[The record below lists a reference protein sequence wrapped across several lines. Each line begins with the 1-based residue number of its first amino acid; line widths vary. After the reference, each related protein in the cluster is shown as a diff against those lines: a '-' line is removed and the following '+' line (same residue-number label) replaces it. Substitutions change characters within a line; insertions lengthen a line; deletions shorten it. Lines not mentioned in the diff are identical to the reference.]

1 MGLPE
6 PIEPQPDDVSPST
19 PVDDRADWLC
29 GAEEGLA
36 AEMGTAKRD
45 AAPAPKLIRPG
56 ADAAQQDEPS
66 GGASGRESSAAP
78 GPRLSQPSAPE
89 EPGQPRV
96 GLPLPKRAPGA
107 VQAEEP
113 STGFST
119 GPSMLWEPG
128 ANSTPVLARASAPPP
143 SPSPAAR
150 TQVPQPSPEMDF
162 PMDDAEER
170 ARTRAEA
177 MAAANAP
184 AAQPHAVVTPDAFD
198 IKDAPAPW
206 WMQIPQLLREDA
218 RAQGV
223 VAVVV
228 VALLAV
234 TFWPRAEKTMSLG
247 GISHDPAHY
256 DGQNVKVSGRI
267 GETFEVG
274 GGHAFYLHQ
283 GRDTLVVFT
292 RSRTPRRGQK
302 VTLVGTVSTGYLNGQ
317 SGTAIF
323 ESSQP

>member
-6 PIEPQPDDVSPST
+6 PIEPQPDDVAPA
-19 PVDDRADWLC
+19 PPGDDRADWLC

-36 AEMGTAKRD
+36 AEMLGTAKRE

-56 ADAAQQDEPS
+56 AAASQADEPAD
-66 GGASGRESSAAP
+66 GARRQESSAAP

-107 VQAEEP
+107 VQADEP
-113 STGFST
+113 SSGFST

-128 ANSTPVLARASAPPP
+128 ANSTPVLARSSAPA
-143 SPSPAAR
+143 PAPATR

-162 PMDDAEER
+162 PMDDVEER
-170 ARTRAEA
+170 GRVRAEA
-177 MAAANAP
+177 TATAQAP
-184 AAQPHAVVTPDAFD
+184 VAQPHAVVRPDAFD

-206 WMQIPQLLREDA
+206 WMQLPQLLREDP

-223 VAVVV
+223 VAIVV

-234 TFWPRAEKTMSLG
+234 MFWPRAEKTMSLG
-247 GISHDPAHY
+247 GISRDPAHY
-256 DGQNVKVSGRI
+256 DGQSVKVSGRI

-292 RSRTPRRGQK
+292 RSRTPRRGQN

-323 ESSQP
+323 ESAQP

>member
-6 PIEPQPDDVSPST
+6 PIEPQPDDVAPSPSGG
-19 PVDDRADWLC
+19 DRADWLC

-36 AEMGTAKRD
+36 AEMLGSKRD
-45 AAPAPKLIRPG
+45 GAPAPKLIRPG
-56 ADAAQQDEPS
+56 ADAAQADEPS
-66 GGASGRESSAAP
+66 EGARRRESSAMP
-78 GPRLSQPSAPE
+78 GPRLSQPSAPD
-89 EPGQPRV
+89 EPGQPRA
-96 GLPLPKRAPGA
+96 GLPLPKRAPGS
-107 VQAEEP
+107 VQADEP
-113 STGFST
+113 SSGFST

-128 ANSTPVLARASAPPP
+128 ANSTPVLARSSAPAPA
-143 SPSPAAR
+143 PAAR
-150 TQVPQPSPEMDF
+150 TQVPPPAPEMDF

-170 ARTRAEA
+170 ALARAEA
-177 MAAANAP
+177 TAAANAP

-206 WMQIPQLLREDA
+206 WMQVPQLLREDQ
-218 RAQGV
+218 RAQGIVAIVLV
-223 VAVVV
+223 V
-228 VALLAV
+228 LLAV
-234 TFWPRAEKTMSLG
+234 MFWPRAEKTMSLG
-247 GISHDPAHY
+247 GISRDPASY

-323 ESSQP
+323 ESAQP

>member
-6 PIEPQPDDVSPST
+6 PIEPQPDDVAPRA
-19 PVDDRADWLC
+19 PGDDRADWLC
-29 GAEEGLA
+29 GAEEGLE
-36 AEMGTAKRD
+36 AEMLRSKGD

-56 ADAAQQDEPS
+56 ADASPADEAAE
-66 GGASGRESSAAP
+66 GARRRDSSTLP

-89 EPGQPRV
+89 EPGQPRA

-107 VQAEEP
+107 VQAEGP
-113 STGFST
+113 SSGFSS

-128 ANSTPVLARASAPPP
+128 ANSTPVLARASAPAPA
-143 SPSPAAR
+143 PAAR
-150 TQVPQPSPEMDF
+150 TQVPPPAPEMDF

-170 ARTRAEA
+170 TRVRAEA
-177 MAAANAP
+177 AAAASAP

-206 WMQIPQLLREDA
+206 WMQIPQLLAED
-218 RAQGV
+218 RRVQGAVAAALV
-223 VAVVV
+223 V
-228 VALLAV
+228 LLAV
-234 TFWPRAEKTMSLG
+234 MFWPRPEKTMSLG
-247 GISHDPAHY
+247 GISRDPAHY
-256 DGQNVKVSGRI
+256 DGQSVKVSGRI

-292 RSRTPRRGQK
+292 RSRTPRRGQR